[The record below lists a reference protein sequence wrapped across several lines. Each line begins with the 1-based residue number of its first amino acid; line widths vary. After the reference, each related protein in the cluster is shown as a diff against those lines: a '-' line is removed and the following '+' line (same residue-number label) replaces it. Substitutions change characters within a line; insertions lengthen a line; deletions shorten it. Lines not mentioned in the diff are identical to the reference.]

1 MIQDFINKQFF
12 SLFVFTL
19 IFGLLLYGTIGFD
32 FIDEICAT
40 LLFILFGYSLFKSQ
54 EWLINKAFLT
64 TIGVFLFYLCYSLCI
79 NSNTKAAIITDF
91 IIQFKPYL
99 ALFCVYSLRPHFST
113 NQKKILRIICVF
125 FWLILLILACIEIF
139 KPHTLSNVMAHATY
153 FAAGVIATSLCF
165 LYTGDFSMKDRILF
179 IIMLSIG
186 LISGRSKF
194 YGFFTLSVMVI
205 IYFSSHYYFNT
216 YISRLMEESFFLLY
230 RRNYRRSR
238 NRYNCTFCTLY
249 NLYPNINR
257 LLPFRMRIRK
267 FCYLCLRIVL
277 LPHI

>member
-99 ALFCVYSLRPHFST
+99 ALFCVYSLTPFCFDLHRANRPHSAPRSTGRRHRPVCGFVMSLFSHSA
-113 NQKKILRIICVF
+113 L
-125 FWLILLILACIEIF
+125 
-139 KPHTLSNVMAHATY
+139 TL
-153 FAAGVIATSLCF
+153 
-165 LYTGDFSMKDRILF
+165 
-179 IIMLSIG
+179 
-186 LISGRSKF
+186 
-194 YGFFTLSVMVI
+194 
-205 IYFSSHYYFNT
+205 
-216 YISRLMEESFFLLY
+216 
-230 RRNYRRSR
+230 
-238 NRYNCTFCTLY
+238 
-249 NLYPNINR
+249 
-257 LLPFRMRIRK
+257 
-267 FCYLCLRIVL
+267 
-277 LPHI
+277 